1 MEGLLQWMER
11 AGAISKSRR
20 FSIVQAGATGRTDEE
35 LYRAMAAKVRTSSPL
50 PEPSATPAT
59 PTRLMDDLRNGIAL
73 AKLATKLNK
82 SIT

>member
-1 MEGLLQWMER
+1 MDGAGGRHLQVTPLLHR
-11 AGAISKSRR
+11 AGR
-20 FSIVQAGATGRTDEE
+20 ATGRTDEE